1 MLIICYLFRLLIYV
15 INFQNVRMILITN
28 VDVEGKPKAFV
39 GTIQTFPLYIA
50 RNLVSFALCR
60 EGE

>member
-1 MLIICYLFRLLIYV
+1 MLLIYV
-15 INFQNVRMILITN
+15 TNLQNARMSLLTN

-39 GTIQTFPLYIA
+39 GTIQTFLLYIA